1 MNRKIDRTA
10 LGAGFVL
17 ITIGVLMLVERY
29 SVLEFGDL
37 MRRFWPM
44 VLILIGIPKLVRRAT
59 LWNGLWLI
67 AIGTWL
73 QLIQFRFLGMN
84 YGNSWPLLLIVLG
97 GGMIVRV
104 MVDVALPV
112 EERHEEQR

>member
-1 MNRKIDRTA
+1 MKQKIDTTA

-17 ITIGVLMLVERY
+17 ITIGILMLVDRY
-29 SVLEFGDL
+29 SIVEFGDL
-37 MRRFWPM
+37 VRRFWPL

-67 AIGTWL
+67 TIGTWL
-73 QLIQFRFLGMN
+73 QLIQLDFLGMS
-84 YGNSWPLLLIVLG
+84 YRNSWPLLLIALG

-104 MVDVALPV
+104 MVDVALPM
-112 EERHEEQR
+112 EEPHEEQR